1 MKLFLKMTS
10 FRKLSH
16 LMLQNGCVKFVHLFS
31 GDKWELKTCSLPF
44 QRFRDE
50 STHVCVVC
58 MCLCVFVCVCLS
70 VCVCLCEFVC
80 VCLSVCVCVVCVC
93 VCACVCVCMGMCV
106 LVCVTFKYDVY
117 FLSVFL
123 TCNQSGSIH
132 CRSLILARFVKLK
145 KKALNFSFC

>member
-80 VCLSVCVCVVCVC
+80 VCLSVCVCVLCVSVCVHVC
-93 VCACVCVCMGMCV
+93 VCAWVCVCLCV
-106 LVCVTFKYDVY
+106 SPLNTTCISYQYFSLVISLAAFIVVHWFSWG
-117 FLSVFL
+117 LS
-123 TCNQSGSIH
+123 N
-132 CRSLILARFVKLK
+132 
-145 KKALNFSFC
+145 